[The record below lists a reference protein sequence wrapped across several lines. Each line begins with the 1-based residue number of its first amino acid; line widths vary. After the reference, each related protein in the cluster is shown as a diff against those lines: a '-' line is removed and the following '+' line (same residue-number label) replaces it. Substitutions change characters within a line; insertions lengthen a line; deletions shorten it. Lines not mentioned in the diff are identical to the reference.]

1 MTAMTIDPTI
11 AVGIIAATTALTGY
25 LISNAATR
33 RAERARRYAEALDV
47 VERYRQLPYTF
58 YRLHDGTPETRT
70 RLAEMLGETQK
81 SLSFHRRWLTLESA
95 EIGAAYDNLV
105 DKVRERNS
113 EFRKDALSR
122 PVPATDVD
130 IEAGY
135 IYLFDDRA
143 ERLACIRLMR
153 KNLALLRNLL

>member
-1 MTAMTIDPTI
+1 MSIDPTV
-11 AVGIIAATTALTGY
+11 AVAVIAATTALVGY
-25 LISNAATR
+25 LLSNAATR
-33 RAERARRYAEALDV
+33 RTERAQRYAEALEM

-58 YRLHDGTPETRT
+58 LRLHDETPETRAN
-70 RLAEMLGETQK
+70 LAEILGDTQK
-81 SLSFHRRWLTLESA
+81 SLSFYRRWLTLEST

-122 PVPATDVD
+122 PAPAADVD

-135 IYLFDDRA
+135 LYTFDDRA
-143 ERLACIRLMR
+143 ERLACIKLMR
-153 KNLALLRNLL
+153 KNLGLLRNLL

>member
-1 MTAMTIDPTI
+1 MTLDPTI
-11 AVGIIAATTALTGY
+11 VVGIIAAATALVGY
-25 LISNAATR
+25 LLNSAATR
-33 RAERARRYAEALDV
+33 RGERAQRYAEALEM
-47 VERYRQLPYTF
+47 VEHYRQLPYTF
-58 YRLHDGTPETRT
+58 LRLHDGTPETRT
-70 RLAEMLGETQK
+70 KLAEMLGETQK
-81 SLSFHRRWLTLESA
+81 SLSFYRRWLTLESA

-122 PVPATDVD
+122 PAPAADID

-135 IYLFDDRA
+135 LYTFDDRA

-153 KNLALLRNLL
+153 KHLGLLRNLL